1 MIDFS
6 VLETT
11 LETIKALSVPIAN
24 EEGFDGAPQ
33 SAHPTRRFEARPAAL
48 LHWCRGT
55 ERVVARRSAGGE
67 TTVFAGFERFSRAR
81 FAASRYLQI
90 RSACHEL
97 FVFGQP
103 DAELAFPVT
112 RAVEIERG
120 PLLREWFLI
129 VLSDRY
135 DGLLS
140 ARDLDGFDT
149 RVRPSERRFEGVI
162 THHRETI
169 QRVAEALRDR
179 MAAHP

>member
-11 LETIKALSVPIAN
+11 LETIKALAVPVAN
-24 EEGFDGAPQ
+24 EGGLDEASH

-55 ERVVARRSAGGE
+55 ERVVATRSLGEE

-81 FAASRYLQI
+81 FAASRYRQI
-90 RSACHEL
+90 RSACQEL

-103 DAELAFPVT
+103 DAEILFPVS
-112 RAVEIERG
+112 RAVEIDRG

-129 VLSDRY
+129 VVSDRY
-135 DGLLS
+135 HGLLS

-149 RVRPSERRFEGVI
+149 RIPPSERRFDGVI
-162 THHRETI
+162 THHPETI

-179 MAAHP
+179 METHS